1 MQPKLKNVTPMELTV
16 RLSYGTISNALKID
30 LKPFNTEVLD
40 LPDGLLQSN
49 ESKVTAHIY
58 NKLPQFEIGLIKFHP
73 ARPLV
78 IIDSNCLH
86 SYRFQEKDLLFYP
99 VDLLSLYDIRN
110 SFTTTFRKDTPFGIW
125 LFNQLSPQVQSNL
138 GKDGSGFA
146 GPNSSTNK
154 QHFLDDLNRLLHG
167 PLLFDHE
174 RFSKS
179 NIRLREDTKLAL
191 SRKPEGINLVLLNRM
206 LLEDTYP
213 SGFKKFSPFHPSREL
228 KVVNNT
234 PNFVQLY
241 RDRQNEHVT
250 TIPGFRTQN
259 TFSEVSRV
267 GETYRAETRKYG
279 EKKFTVSGINNEALF
294 TIEPTTSQDE
304 SPAFDIAMPIALSL
318 QVSFV
323 NKARRYV
330 ILYRKGA
337 QGNEIPVTA
346 PLAPNEVYSVVS
358 LVGELYTVRGSFTG
372 ELLSVFLINS
382 DINSPLVI
390 DANFKEERGK
400 EFPLPS
406 PVPEIPTLTVIASDR
421 EKPNPR
427 AKNYI
432 LISVKENHAR
442 RQFNTLKN
450 LPTRTIKIS
459 GVELIWDLLNNESG
473 LMNYQ
478 GEHVTDIESLEI
490 FADRVVISSPLRFPG
505 TEVRIFAR
513 ELKFEGEGKI
523 DTTPM
528 AYKAQASSQYKTK
541 EGKPADKNNNP
552 TYRAADGLH
561 GESGGDIHLYV
572 KHIKLPDE
580 KKRLI
585 TRGTQ
590 GQQAEA
596 GGLQAYRQGSPDQP
610 ATDQAKNLTT
620 TVTSPLILEH
630 FKKIQYYDVQKNYR
644 WPGEVRHP
652 NEIQEKGKQLFPDEG
667 GNITYLKLVT
677 FIEKPFLWNEQ
688 VLWLPDGE
696 THNRLGPHSPIGKE
710 LETVEKGPST
720 PRRPGDGEDAYPG
733 GQPGDGGQGGKIHST
748 FDPER
753 LLDISD
759 CAGGEAGL
767 PTQPVKG
774 GTKGSPVPAYS
785 VEMVIV
791 NYDDAIAADR
801 KPYLRLTNVTAKDGK
816 DAPEKLAAPGLAGE
830 IVTRE
835 NTYGWMHP
843 NTFDAVLACAKD
855 AYRNGHREFAAAL
868 LDPYYAELKHVSS
881 QLDKQHPERL
891 TSKEKIRIAE
901 LANRLPVLEGLRI
914 RLLNNLDYY
923 GNPPGW
929 LPRLKVLSNF
939 EIFQS
944 VRKISSKLLYYS
956 LNMNDKYE
964 TLENRG
970 ELALQTQKVLEE
982 EIKISEGRLKDAFT
996 ELAIAIQDL
1005 EKVSEFVKEKS
1016 TEIEYLKNWALQ
1028 DAQQRVQEQRIFRGV
1043 MKLIGGLM
1051 SAIPVGQPYLGLA
1064 GGITSQIGDFSWT
1077 KPNEIPDQI
1086 IGTIN
1091 GISATTSSFL
1101 KDNKDLIIADRV
1113 KGLQKDL
1120 KTQEGDK
1127 ETLEERIQK
1136 AKGSI
1141 TIKEEEIQKI
1151 KDTWKASNKEEIDEN
1166 KKNLE
1171 ELKEYLS
1178 KEKDF
1183 FMLSDAEKAKQ
1194 AADLQRLKDW
1204 SEQGDIKAI
1213 VAYQNGLAKTIE
1225 VLEKNANEE
1234 KTGELQKKFD
1244 ALKKHRTTV
1253 ESLDKSVKAVT
1264 AKQEATEQEKQRKE
1278 TEMGKTVDRLQR
1290 IAEGIPKITQAVA
1303 GLMTP
1308 TTVGDPEVVDLAK
1321 SILTSEKKE
1330 DYEKLIHEFQ
1340 LESAKQKAALTRL
1353 ESVQHTISTNVAGI
1367 TESLTQLNGLSQ
1379 TRQSMD
1385 ASLDVRVK
1393 RYLKDMQERAR
1404 DGLRWAIYNFVM
1416 AYRYEKLSDVNDT
1429 LYNLDTM
1436 VTALRK
1442 VKGDD
1447 KNIWELDYEKFHEVE
1462 NVVMNNEFLKLF
1474 QQCINELQHKGKAKK
1489 NSLVFRF
1496 NETQCESLRRNG
1508 TITFNLVRDFDV
1520 FSWKYRE
1527 ARIMDLDVTDKNI
1540 DLDLPKGSNGLII
1553 HFKHSGSSVI
1563 LKDEQYYW
1571 FDSGTDEPISWGFTY
1586 NPSEDNKV
1594 TKDEKGDDSEL
1605 LNNFLKAA
1613 GGTTKI
1619 DYLEYYPSLF
1629 GDITI
1634 SINSSDKQWQPER
1647 ITKINNLSFT
1657 VTYLST
1663 GVK

>member
-1 MQPKLKNVTPMELTV
+1 MQPKLKNVTPLELTL

-49 ESKVTAHIY
+49 ESKVTALIY
-58 NKLPQFEIGLIKFHP
+58 NKLTQFEIGLIKFHP

-146 GPNSSTNK
+146 GPNGSTNK
-154 QHFLDDLNRLLHG
+154 QYFLDDLNRLLHG

-234 PNFVQLY
+234 RNFVQLY
-241 RDRQNEHVT
+241 RDPQNEHVT

-267 GETYRAETRKYG
+267 GETYRAETHEYG
-279 EKKFTVSGINNEALF
+279 EKKFTVSRIKNEALF
-294 TIEPTTSQDE
+294 TIEPTVSSQDE
-304 SPAFDIAMPIALSL
+304 PPSSEIPTPKILSL

-323 NKARRYV
+323 NKANCYV
-330 ILYRKGA
+330 MLYRKDV

-358 LVGELYTVRGSFTG
+358 LVGELYTVRASFTD
-372 ELLSVFLINS
+372 ELLDVFLIDS
-382 DINSPLVI
+382 DLKAPLVI
-390 DANFKEERGK
+390 NDNFKEEKEK

-406 PVPEIPTLTVIASDR
+406 PVPEIPTLTVIATDR

-427 AKNYI
+427 AKNYV
-432 LISVKENHAR
+432 LISVEENLAR

-459 GVELIWDLLNNESG
+459 GVELIWDRFDNESG

-505 TEVRIFAR
+505 TEVKIFAR

-596 GGLQAYRQGSPDQP
+596 GGLKAYRQGSPDQP
-610 ATDQAKNLTT
+610 ATGQAKNLTT

-652 NEIQEKGKQLFPDEG
+652 NEIQENGKQLFPDEG

-710 LETVEKGPST
+710 LETVEKGPSP

-733 GQPGDGGQGGKIHST
+733 GQPGNGGQGGKIHT
-748 FDPER
+748 TLRPEQI
-753 LLDISD
+753 LPISD
-759 CAGGEAGL
+759 YAGGKPGL
-767 PTQPVKG
+767 PTEPVKG
-774 GTKGSPVPAYS
+774 GPKGSPVPAYS

-791 NYDDAIAADR
+791 NYDEAIAADR

-855 AYRNGHREFAAAL
+855 AYRNGHREFAADL
-868 LDPYYAELKHVSS
+868 LDPYYAEMKHGFA
-881 QLDKQHPERL
+881 QLEMQRQEHLTPE
-891 TSKEKIRIAE
+891 EKIRIGE
-901 LANRLPVLEGLRI
+901 LANRLPVLDGLRL
-914 RLLNNLDYY
+914 RLLKNLDFY

-929 LPRLKVLSNF
+929 LPRLNLLSNF
-939 EIFQS
+939 DIFQS
-944 VRKISSKLLYYS
+944 VRKISSKLLYYA
-956 LNMNDKYE
+956 LNMSDKYE

-970 ELALQTQKVLEE
+970 QLALQTQKVLEE

-996 ELAIAIQDL
+996 ALTIAIQDL

-1028 DAQQRVQEQRIFRGV
+1028 DARQRVAEQRIFRGV

-1064 GGITSQIGDFSWT
+1064 GGITSQIGDFNWT

-1120 KTQEGDK
+1120 KYQKGDK
-1127 ETLEERIQK
+1127 ETLEKSIQK

-1141 TIKEEEIQKI
+1141 KIKEEEIQKI
-1151 KDTWKASNKEEIDEN
+1151 KDTWKASNKAEIDEN

-1171 ELKEYLS
+1171 ELEEYL
-1178 KEKDF
+1178 KKDKVF
-1183 FMLSDAEKAKQ
+1183 FMLSDEEKKKQ
-1194 AADLQRLKDW
+1194 TADLQRLKKW
-1204 SEQGDIKAI
+1204 SEQDDIKAI
-1213 VAYQNGLAKTIE
+1213 VAYQNELAQTIE
-1225 VLEKNANEE
+1225 VLEKSAN
-1234 KTGELQKKFD
+1234 KKKKDILQKKFD
-1244 ALKKHRTTV
+1244 ALEKHRTTV
-1253 ESLDKSVKAVT
+1253 ESLDKTVKEAT
-1264 AKQEATEQEKQRKE
+1264 AKQEATELEKKRKE

-1308 TTVGDPEVVDLAK
+1308 TTVGDPEVIALAD
-1321 SILTSEKKE
+1321 SILTSEKRE
-1330 DYEKLIHEFQ
+1330 QYEKLINEFQ
-1340 LESAKQKAALTRL
+1340 VQSAMQKAAMTQL
-1353 ESVQHTISTNVAGI
+1353 ESVQHIISTSVAGI
-1367 TESLTQLNGLSQ
+1367 TEALTQLNGLSR

-1393 RYLKDMQERAR
+1393 RYLQEMQDRAR

-1436 VTALRK
+1436 VAAIRNL
-1442 VKGDD
+1442 KGVD
-1447 KNIWELDYEKFHEVE
+1447 KNTWELDYEKFDEDE
-1462 NVVMNNEFLKLF
+1462 NAVMNSEFLKLYE
-1474 QQCINELQHKGKAKK
+1474 QCINERQHKSKAKK
-1489 NSLVFRF
+1489 NSFTLPLSEAQR
-1496 NETQCESLRRNG
+1496 ELLRRNG
-1508 TITFNLVRDFDV
+1508 TITFNLVRDFV
-1520 FSWKYRE
+1520 GFSWKNRE
-1527 ARIMDLDVTDKNI
+1527 ARIMDFDVADNNI
-1540 DLDLPKGSNGLII
+1540 ELDLPKDSSGFRLL
-1553 HFKHSGSSVI
+1553 FKHSGASVI

-1571 FDSGTDEPISWGFTY
+1571 FDSGTDDPISWGFNY
-1586 NPSEDNKV
+1586 NHLESVKVIKDKEDL
-1594 TKDEKGDDSEL
+1594 DSEL
-1605 LNNFLKAA
+1605 LNKFLQAA
-1613 GGTTKI
+1613 GGKTKI

-1629 GDITI
+1629 GDII
-1634 SINSSDKQWQPER
+1634 LIIHPGEQWQPER
-1647 ITKINNLSFT
+1647 ITKINKLSFT